1 MTLIGKVLADRYE
14 ILEEIGS
21 GGMAVVYKAKCRL
34 LNRFVA
40 VKVLRPDLQNDDE
53 FVRRFNV
60 EAQAAASLTHPN
72 IVSIFDVGNEGGL
85 HYIVMEYIQGVT
97 LKEYIDEKHIL
108 PWREAAGYAIQIA
121 QGLEQAHKNSII
133 HRDIKPHNIIIKEDG
148 VLKVTDFGIAR
159 ANVQKTMT
167 CEDSAIGSV
176 HYISPEQARGGYT
189 DERSDI
195 YSLGI
200 VLYEMLTGTV
210 PFDSDRPVTVA
221 IMHLQEKPVPP
232 REKNLSIPLA
242 LERIVLKAITKEV
255 SSRYKTAAEMAADL
269 ESVLND
275 PSREVVKVP
284 EPAENPAEDMGT
296 TKKMPAVKLETIE
309 KIEVVEEEVKE
320 EVKPV
325 NTPPKQPVKKAKPAN
340 IDRKK
345 EKKVITVAIACAVAV
360 ILMISV
366 AFLSITGI
374 GGMIMG
380 SKTVDI
386 PDLEG
391 MLYEEAVE
399 KYVNVDNENAEYRFN
414 IIKGKSVENNL
425 KEGTILS
432 QDPEGG
438 SKVKKKDVVV
448 ITVELSAGSSEII
461 LKSYTRYKDSRNV
474 ELEMEN
480 LGLRAEFVEEFS
492 DTIPTGSIISQEPQ
506 SGATVK
512 KGDKIT
518 FYVSKGPEE
527 NEPDEG
533 ENKPSNN
540 DNKPSGGNTTT
551 EKPEDPKPPVQKKST
566 MLTLYG
572 PKNKAS
578 ALVQVNVNGSNVY
591 SKNLAQGTSD
601 VVRLEGTSSSVEVE
615 IFHDGVSQQK
625 STVKLH

>member
-1 MTLIGKVLADRYE
+1 MTLIGKVLANRYE

-72 IVSIFDVGNEGGL
+72 IVSIFDVGNEDGL

-269 ESVLND
+269 ESVLSD
-275 PSREVVKVP
+275 PSREVVKAP
-284 EPAENPAEDMGT
+284 EPAANTAEDMGA

-309 KIEVVEEEVKE
+309 KIEVVEEEP
-320 EVKPV
+320 KPV
-325 NTPPKQPVKKAKPAN
+325 NNPPKQPAKKAKPAN

-360 ILMISV
+360 ILLISV

-374 GGMIMG
+374 GGMFMG

-399 KYVNVDNENAEYRFN
+399 KYVNVENENAEYRFN
-414 IIKGKSVENNL
+414 IIKGKTVENNL

-527 NEPDEG
+527 KELDED

-540 DNKPSGGNTTT
+540 DNKPNGGNTTT
-551 EKPEDPKPPVQKKST
+551 PEEPEDPKPPVQKKST

-578 ALVQVNVNGSNVY
+578 ALVQVNVNGSTVY